1 MAAFTAVAAGI
12 GLATSLGSAGMS
24 FSQAAKAKKQQEKAN
39 QASKKLMKE
48 AERKAEVEFMQKLNV
63 PLDAYG
69 REERQNI
76 QNQLQNIQALQEGDS
91 RNLAAGVGIVG
102 AGATEAAEGSRI
114 AMGKDLFDLQ
124 KMQVQEQSDI
134 NQDLKDMSVGA
145 AADQQQIARDS
156 QEARAAALQQG
167 VSSVSQG
174 IQQAASMVELFPKS
188 AADRQA
194 NKMTDSIFGEDAAAV
209 AAGKQSNLSITSVN
223 QPGTTAE
230 GIKTYADLSDP
241 NSKNYDM
248 NKAALFAPTVT
259 QPLGRNQVMARL
271 KDGRFTPEQ
280 LKGYR
285 KTGVYDQAF
294 YDILNR

>member
-174 IQQAASMVELFPKS
+174 VQQAASMVELFPKS

-194 NKMTDSIFGEDAAAV
+194 NKMADGLD
-209 AAGKQSNLSITSVN
+209 QSLLKTTTVN

-230 GIKTYADLSDP
+230 GQKQYAD
-241 NSKNYDM
+241 YVAAGDM
-248 NKAALFAPTVT
+248 NKAALFAPTIT
-259 QPLGRNQVMARL
+259 QPLGRNQVIARL

>member
-1 MAAFTAVAAGI
+1 
-12 GLATSLGSAGMS
+12 
-24 FSQAAKAKKQQEKAN
+24 
-39 QASKKLMKE
+39 MK
-48 AERKAEVEFMQKLNV
+48 
-63 PLDAYG
+63 
-69 REERQNI
+69 
-76 QNQLQNIQALQEGDS
+76 
-91 RNLAAGVGIVG
+91 
-102 AGATEAAEGSRI
+102 
-114 AMGKDLFDLQ
+114 
-124 KMQVQEQSDI
+124 
-134 NQDLKDMSVGA
+134 VGA
-145 AADQQQIARDS
+145 AADQQQIARDAD
-156 QEARAAALQQG
+156 EARAAALQQG

-194 NKMTDSIFGEDAAAV
+194 NKMADGLD
-209 AAGKQSNLSITSVN
+209 QSLLKTTTVN

-230 GIKTYADLSDP
+230 GQKQYADLSDP

-259 QPLGRNQVMARL
+259 QPLGRNQVIARL
-271 KDGRFTPEQ
+271 QDGRFSPEQ

>member
-24 FSQAAKAKKQQEKAN
+24 FSQAAKAKRQGEKA
-39 QASKKLMKE
+39 QKASKELMKE

-69 REERQNI
+69 REERQII
-76 QNQLQNIQALQEGDS
+76 QSQQQNIQALQEGDS

-102 AGATEAAEGSRI
+102 AGATESAENSRI
-114 AMGKDLFDLQ
+114 ALGKELFDLQ
-124 KMQVQEQSDI
+124 KTQVQEQSDI
-134 NQDLKDMSVGA
+134 NQDLKDMKVGA
-145 AADQQQIARDS
+145 AADQQQISRDS
-156 QEARAAALQQG
+156 QEASAAAMQQG
-167 VSSVSQG
+167 VASVGQA
-174 IQQAASMVELFPKS
+174 IQQGASMVSLFPQSK
-188 AADRQA
+188 ADRQA
-194 NKMTDSIFGEDAAAV
+194 SKMADGLD
-209 AAGKQSNLSITSVN
+209 QSLLKTTSVN

-230 GIKTYADLSDP
+230 GMKTYADLSDP
-241 NSKNYDM
+241 NSANYDM

-259 QPLGRNQVMARL
+259 QPLGRNQVIARL
-271 KDGRFTPEQ
+271 QDGRFSPEQ

>member
-1 MAAFTAVAAGI
+1 MAAATAIAATGVLI
-12 GLATSLGSAGMS
+12 SATSAGMS
-24 FSQAAKAKKQQEKAN
+24 FSQAAKAKKQGEKATE
-39 QASKKLMKE
+39 ASKKLMKE

-69 REERQNI
+69 REERQII
-76 QNQLQNIQALQEGDS
+76 QGQQQTIQALQEGDN

-102 AGATEAAEGSRI
+102 AGLTEAAEGSRI
-114 AMGKDLFDLQ
+114 AFGKELFDLQ
-124 KMQVQEQSDI
+124 KTQVQEQSDI

-145 AADQQQIARDS
+145 ASDQQQIARDAD
-156 QEARAAALQQG
+156 EARAAAMQQG
-167 VSSVSQG
+167 VSSVGTAVQG
-174 IQQAASMVELFPKS
+174 AAAAIPLFPKG
-188 AADRQA
+188 AADRRA
-194 NKMTDSIFGEDAAAV
+194 NKMADGLD
-209 AAGKQSNLSITSVN
+209 QSLLKTTTVN

-230 GIKTYADLSDP
+230 GMKTYADLSDP

-259 QPLGRNQVMARL
+259 QPLGRNQVIARL
-271 KDGRFTPEQ
+271 QDGRFSPDQ

>member
-24 FSQAAKAKKQQEKAN
+24 FSQAAKAKRQGEKA
-39 QASKKLMKE
+39 QKASKELMKE

-114 AMGKDLFDLQ
+114 AMGKELFDLQ

-134 NQDLKDMSVGA
+134 NQDLKNMKVGA
-145 AADQQQIARDS
+145 AADQQQIARDAD
-156 QEARAAALQQG
+156 EARAAALQQG

-194 NKMTDSIFGEDAAAV
+194 NKMADGLD
-209 AAGKQSNLSITSVN
+209 QSLLKTTTVN

-230 GIKTYADLSDP
+230 GQKQYAD
-241 NSKNYDM
+241 YVAAGDM
-248 NKAALFAPTVT
+248 NKAALFAPTIT
-259 QPLGRNQVMARL
+259 QPLGRNQVIARL
-271 KDGRFTPEQ
+271 QDGRFSPEQ

>member
-24 FSQAAKAKKQQEKAN
+24 FSQAAKAKRQGEKA
-39 QASKKLMKE
+39 QKASKELMKE

-114 AMGKDLFDLQ
+114 AMGKELFDLQ

-134 NQDLKDMSVGA
+134 NQDLKDMKVGA
-145 AADQQQIARDS
+145 AADQQQIARDAD
-156 QEARAAALQQG
+156 EARAAALQQG

-194 NKMTDSIFGEDAAAV
+194 NKMADGLD
-209 AAGKQSNLSITSVN
+209 QSLLKTTTVN

-230 GIKTYADLSDP
+230 GQKQYAD
-241 NSKNYDM
+241 YVAAGDM
-248 NKAALFAPTVT
+248 NKAALFAPTIT
-259 QPLGRNQVMARL
+259 QPLGRNQVIARL
-271 KDGRFTPEQ
+271 QDGRFSPEQ

>member
-24 FSQAAKAKKQQEKAN
+24 FSQAAKAKRQGEKA
-39 QASKKLMKE
+39 QKASKELMKE

-114 AMGKDLFDLQ
+114 AMGKELFDLQ

-134 NQDLKDMSVGA
+134 NQDLKNMKVGA
-145 AADQQQIARDS
+145 AADQQQIARDAD
-156 QEARAAALQQG
+156 EARAAALQQG

-174 IQQAASMVELFPKS
+174 IQQAACMVELFPKS

-194 NKMTDSIFGEDAAAV
+194 NKMADGLD
-209 AAGKQSNLSITSVN
+209 QSLLKTTTVN

-230 GIKTYADLSDP
+230 GQKQYAD
-241 NSKNYDM
+241 YVAAGDM
-248 NKAALFAPTVT
+248 NKAALFAPTIT
-259 QPLGRNQVMARL
+259 QPLGRNQVIARL
-271 KDGRFTPEQ
+271 QDGRFSPEQ